1 VRLLLLPVPSRVCKR
16 KKKKNRKIAI
26 GELHR
31 YGKSLRLFLRCEPPT
46 AHEQCEAAG
55 LPLTPLLLLLLLLL
69 AWMCCRQVHCSGDPP
84 GASCAGSCYDSAP
97 PPPPPPGP
105 PGPPPPGGVNTFPK
119 ISGGKQQYENH
130 ILRAGNPEPIGTL
143 FCWHGFQ

>member
-16 KKKKNRKIAI
+16 KKKKNRKIATSI

-69 AWMCCRQVHCSGDPP
+69 ACCRGR
-84 GASCAGSCYDSAP
+84 ARACAGPWTCAALY
-97 PPPPPPGP
+97 
-105 PGPPPPGGVNTFPK
+105 
-119 ISGGKQQYENH
+119 
-130 ILRAGNPEPIGTL
+130 L
-143 FCWHGFQ
+143 